1 MGSPL
6 VVLSSPLADR
16 CISLKPSLKKKFIFM
31 EKIHNLR
38 YQNILL
44 ALFDTKLKTLVI
56 SLFLRVSQI
65 LVEYLENYYYKNI
78 NE

>member
-1 MGSPL
+1 
-6 VVLSSPLADR
+6 
-16 CISLKPSLKKKFIFM
+16 M

-44 ALFDTKLKTLVI
+44 ALSDIKSKILDI
-56 SLFLRVSQI
+56 SLFLRASQI
-65 LVEYLENYYYKNI
+65 LVEYLENCYYKNI